1 MENLGDKIKEKRI
14 QKNMTI
20 EDLSKKT
27 FLSVAVIK
35 DIEAG
40 KFDQYDGDETYVKMY
55 LKRISNALD
64 MDSFELTQDYYAL
77 TKEIKLAQL
86 KEKEELE
93 KKQSEIVKKGKTFN
107 FDSPQYTRKKSVYV
121 DKTHIKI
128 IRRIIVFCLIAL
140 LVLVIWIG
148 ISKTKSNISDPTFN
162 PDNQTTIEGD
172 VDTDLNTN
180 DDNNQNSNNANQN
193 VFNSDVNITR
203 NDVLDFSISLPS
215 DATKVTFKII
225 YGNDS
230 WCSMKVN
237 GKSYAGFDEKI
248 YYSEDIVELTF
259 DISQLQNIDL
269 KNGYS
274 MGHKYYINNV
284 EIPLTEDDYIEGV
297 THLKL
302 EFSKSNDIT

>member
-14 QKNMTI
+14 QKNMTV
-20 EDLSKKT
+20 EDLSKIT

-55 LKRISNALD
+55 LKKISNALD

-86 KEKEELE
+86 KEKEELD

-121 DKTHIKI
+121 DKTHIKV

-140 LVLVIWIG
+140 LVLVIWMG